1 MIAKVKAKKKVARKK
16 NAGKVATSRVEKT
29 VARKLKNKVFS
40 KPAQRAGRT
49 SATRLS
55 SKNQITIPV
64 EILRKAGFKVG
75 DTINCTV
82 DDEGKVL
89 LTHPENPMLQFA
101 GIATGVYDNF
111 DLRAERDS
119 WDE

>member
-1 MIAKVKAKKKVARKK
+1 MNDKVKAKKTRK
-16 NAGKVATSRVEKT
+16 
-29 VARKLKNKVFS
+29 
-40 KPAQRAGRT
+40 GRT
-49 SATRLS
+49 TSTRLS
-55 SKNQITIPV
+55 SKNQVTLPIDI
-64 EILRKAGFKVG
+64 IRKAGFKVG

-82 DDEGKVL
+82 DEEGQIR
-89 LTHPENPMLQFA
+89 LTHPENPMLKFA